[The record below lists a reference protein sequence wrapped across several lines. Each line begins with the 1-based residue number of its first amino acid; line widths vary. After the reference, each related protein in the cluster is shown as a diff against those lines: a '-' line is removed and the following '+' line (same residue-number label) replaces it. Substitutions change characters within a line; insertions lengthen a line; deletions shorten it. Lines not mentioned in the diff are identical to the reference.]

1 MIQFD
6 SILQAFNYVFEN
18 KKITTL
24 SMPGSI
30 FPWFYADEIREA
42 IGFNNDNTH
51 MTRYMDHQD
60 EYIAILS
67 ISNEIINQ
75 TTPLE
80 TPNLGVSSLHGGA
93 RQIMLISLPGIFEL
107 LRHIRATENN
117 KVGEFW
123 YWINNVI
130 LPTLYYNPQIVQEL
144 NRLQTENIELQQK
157 ARLKPMI
164 EIIDKSQYPYND
176 YENMK
181 RYFQEVQPYVT
192 LGQAVVAGEYD
203 ITIDMLAKI
212 LIDNGYPTGSVKL
225 REEMREDGFL
235 CKYNPVYNY
244 PIQDMITK
252 GFMHICND
260 GTRYYTYITPKG
272 QEFFINYY
280 LNKLKSKTN
289 IQ

>member
-1 MIQFD
+1 MFNSLQQALQYAFKGLPFRMVFPTNNINDPYFIGLELLPIFGERD
-6 SILQAFNYVFEN
+6 SFNLTRSLAEDETMTININELPSFNEGSLEIN
-18 KKITTL
+18 KFTPTIT
-24 SMPGSI
+24 
-30 FPWFYADEIREA
+30 
-42 IGFNNDNTH
+42 
-51 MTRYMDHQD
+51 
-60 EYIAILS
+60 
-67 ISNEIINQ
+67 
-75 TTPLE
+75 
-80 TPNLGVSSLHGGA
+80 
-93 RQIMLISLPGIFEL
+93 LISLPGLFKLIAIKSSRNPNVAEFDRYIRHEVL
-107 LRHIRATENN
+107 PTIWSNPEIMERINALSMENAQLRHKNS
-117 KVGEFW
+117 
-123 YWINNVI
+123 
-130 LPTLYYNPQIVQEL
+130 
-144 NRLQTENIELQQK
+144 
-157 ARLKPMI
+157 LKPMI